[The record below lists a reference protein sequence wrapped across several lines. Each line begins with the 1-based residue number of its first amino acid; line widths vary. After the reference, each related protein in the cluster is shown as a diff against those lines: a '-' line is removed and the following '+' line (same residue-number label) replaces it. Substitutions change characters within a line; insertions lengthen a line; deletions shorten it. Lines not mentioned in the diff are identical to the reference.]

1 MNLKSPEKIGRKNW
15 LALWTIGLT
24 GQLLWNVENAI
35 FNTFAYRTATHE
47 APVIIQWMVA
57 LSAIATTVST
67 LVMGTWCDGVG
78 KRRPF
83 IAAGYSLWGVLT
95 IAFGASGFLPVALVG
110 VALVIA
116 DSAMSFSGSI
126 GFDAG
131 FGAWTTDISNERNR
145 GALCGALAVMPI
157 LATIVGT
164 AGFGVLIDGVKGS
177 SFSGIGYFPFFVI
190 IGAAVIAV
198 GALSLTIVR
207 EAPSLKPNR
216 EGSFSSRFLSAFS
229 LKGCARKAELFAVFI
244 TLAVYFIAFYV
255 FFPFILPYLEHT
267 LGLGLGLAGIVMGGG
282 LALSAVLVVPAAA
295 FIDRG
300 RHAAVTACA
309 AALTA
314 VGLAVFST
322 GSATSVPNLLV
333 GMFLASGGYILVLQA
348 LNAWLKNLYPET
360 GRSQFE
366 GIRLV
371 FFVCIP
377 MVVGP
382 AIGTP
387 IVMQFGKTLLIE
399 GKAQTVPTE
408 LLFRISAALVFFTLI
423 PLGFASK
430 KRNRAIGTT

>member
-1 MNLKSPEKIGRKNW
+1 MISKSTDKIGRKNW
-15 LALWTIGLT
+15 FALWTIGLT

-35 FNTFAYRTATHE
+35 FNTFAYRAASRD
-47 APVIIQWMVA
+47 APVVIQWMVA

-83 IAAGYSLWGVLT
+83 IVAGYLLWGVLT
-95 IAFGASGFLPVALVG
+95 IAFGAAGFLPVALVG
-110 VALVIA
+110 AGLIVA
-116 DSAMSFSGSI
+116 DSAMSFAGSI

-145 GALCGALAVMPI
+145 GAICGALAVMPL

-177 SFSGIGYFPFFVI
+177 AFSGIGYFPFFVL
-190 IGAAVIAV
+190 IGAVVIAV
-198 GALSLTIVR
+198 GALSPAIVR
-207 EAPSLKPNR
+207 DAPTLKPNR
-216 EGSFSSRFLSAFS
+216 NGSFSSRFLSAFS
-229 LKGCARKAELFAVFI
+229 LKGCARKAELFAVFV

-267 LGLGLGLAGIVMGGG
+267 LGLGLGLAGIIMGGG
-282 LALSAVLVVPAAA
+282 LALSAVLVIPAAY
-295 FIDRG
+295 FINRG
-300 RHAAVTACA
+300 HHAAVTACA
-309 AALTA
+309 TALTA
-314 VGLAVFST
+314 VGLAVFSA
-322 GSATSVPNLLV
+322 GSASSVPTLLA
-333 GMFLASGGYILVLQA
+333 GMFLAGGGYILVLQA

-377 MVVGP
+377 MVAGP

-387 IVMQFGKTLLIE
+387 VVTQLGKTIFIE
-399 GKAQTVPTE
+399 GKAQAVPTE
-408 LLFRISAALVFFTLI
+408 LLFRISAGLALFTLL
-423 PLGFASK
+423 PLFFAANGR
-430 KRNRAIGTT
+430 KRAAEAD